1 MPSYATAA
9 SILSEMRDAYL
20 TKADCYDANGRINPL
35 RYLQMLMTDGD
46 DELEAMAEDSLNN
59 ETDLHHGG
67 ATKEKK
73 TREKRIHTT

>member
-1 MPSYATAA
+1 
-9 SILSEMRDAYL
+9 
-20 TKADCYDANGRINPL
+20 
-35 RYLQMLMTDGD
+35 MLMTDGD

-73 TREKRIHTT
+73 TRGKRIHTT